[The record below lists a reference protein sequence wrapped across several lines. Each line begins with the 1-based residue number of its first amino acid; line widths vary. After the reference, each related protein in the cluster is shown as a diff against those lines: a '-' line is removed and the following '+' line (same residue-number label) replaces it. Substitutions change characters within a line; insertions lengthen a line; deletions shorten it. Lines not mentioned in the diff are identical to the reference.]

1 MRRGKMK
8 VRTFFKLCAGA
19 IFILAPGGL
28 MAKPAVNFKMQ
39 MFVDPNGVISRNI
52 DASQLEK
59 NKETVFKRM
68 QKDFQDP
75 NADMPAAYRVD
86 ISRTQFFR
94 YFTHEDNGFIHI
106 EEDTMRSKAR
116 YTLDLVVGEDQNGL
130 LAGIWLINN
139 ETGAIYRYNKSS
151 INKKD
156 IRYVIQALM
165 QIVDDLHAAFSKSRA
180 KKLSETETI
189 SQIIERT
196 ETPVEAQ
203 VLVSQDTA
211 SMSHD
216 RTVAITVNNIRNIY
230 DRPVFQYLGE
240 SMRLAIKLKDG
251 SPGNIV
257 SGEPVEGSVWRWDHV
272 KANSITFQYKLPGPE
287 AFSSGKNPL
296 RASYEVAGVDYL
308 TGKIMDA
315 QKLTIFGP
323 DTFLVRAD
331 YAWKVSSTWNFKSKN
346 ISMTLSF
353 DYDLHYMMNCRDYLL
368 DDFFHRAM
376 NAKDAWWYSTNF
388 VKMKYEPLKDKGTI
402 SNFRYSDC
410 GLLDPWTLSDGTVD
424 TIYIIGLPVGED
436 PARVQIINFCFY
448 FGGAYAKNAVDDAV
462 DVFDLFNSRVVGD
475 RVASGFKDIPARIPW
490 MIDISQ
496 AQLMSFQPFV
506 NTYSASYTFSN
517 YNCGQEQVDVSITQ
531 KFTPVFEFSCIAT
544 REETEEGKEK

>member
-1 MRRGKMK
+1 MLRNFLK
-8 VRTFFKLCAGA
+8 FCAGA
-19 IFILAPGGL
+19 IFILAPACL
-28 MAKPAVNFKMQ
+28 TAKPAVNFKMQ

-75 NADMPAAYRVD
+75 NIDVAGAYRLD

-106 EEDTMRSKAR
+106 EEDTMRSKAG

-139 ETGAIYRYNKSS
+139 ETGAIYRYNKAS

-156 IRYVIQALM
+156 IRYVIQALL
-165 QIVDDLHAAFSKSRA
+165 QIVDDLYAAFSKSRA
-180 KKLSETETI
+180 KKLSETESI

-196 ETPVEAQ
+196 ETPVEVQ
-203 VLVSQDTA
+203 VFVSKDTA
-211 SMSHD
+211 SMSLD
-216 RTVAITVNNIRNIY
+216 RTVGITITKLTNVY

-240 SMRLAIKLKDG
+240 SMRIAIKLKDG

-257 SGEPVEGSVWRWDHV
+257 SGEPAEGSAWRWDHV
-272 KANSITFQYKLPGPE
+272 KAGSVTFQYKLPGPE
-287 AFSSGKNPL
+287 AFSSGKNPVK
-296 RASYEVAGVDYL
+296 ASYQIAPVDYL
-308 TGKIMDA
+308 TGKVLEA
-315 QKLTIFGP
+315 ANLTILGP

-331 YAWKVSSTWNFKSKN
+331 HAWQVSSTWNFKSKN

-353 DYDLHYMMNCRDYLL
+353 DYELHYMMNCRDYLI

-376 NAKDAWWYSTNF
+376 NAPYAWWYSSNF
-388 VKMKYEPLKDKGTI
+388 VKMKYEPLKDKGTV
-402 SNFRYSDC
+402 SNFKYTDC
-410 GLLDPWTLSDGTVD
+410 GLLDPWNLSDGTVD
-424 TIYIIGLPVGED
+424 TIYVIGLPVGED

-448 FGGAYAKNAVDDAV
+448 FGGAYAKNAVGDAV
-462 DVFDLFNSRVVGD
+462 DVFDLFNARVVGD
-475 RVASGFKDIPARIPW
+475 RIASGFKDIPARIPW

-496 AQLMSFQPFV
+496 AQLSSFQPFV
-506 NTYSASYTFSN
+506 NTYSASYTFAN
-517 YNCGQEQVDVSITQ
+517 YNCGQEQVDVTITQ
-531 KFTPVFEFSCIAT
+531 KFTPIFEFTCIGT
-544 REETEEGKEK
+544 REEIKEGEGKK

>member
-1 MRRGKMK
+1 MMLRN
-8 VRTFFKLCAGA
+8 FFKFCAGA
-19 IFILAPGGL
+19 ILVLAPMSL
-28 MAKPAVNFKMQ
+28 RAKPTVNFKMQ

-52 DASQLEK
+52 DATQLEK
-59 NKETVFKRM
+59 NKEAVLKRM
-68 QKDFQDP
+68 QKNFQDA
-75 NADMPAAYRVD
+75 NIEIAATYRLD
-86 ISRTQFFR
+86 INRTQFFR

-106 EEDTMRSKAR
+106 EDDTMRFKAN

-130 LAGIWLINN
+130 LAGVWLINN
-139 ETGAIYRYNKSS
+139 ETGSIYRYNKSN

-165 QIVDDLHAAFSKSRA
+165 QIVDDLHAAFSKSRV
-180 KKLSETETI
+180 KKLGDTETL

-203 VLVSQDTA
+203 VSVSKDTA
-211 SMSHD
+211 SMSLD
-216 RTVAITVNNIRNIY
+216 RTVSITLNSIKNIY

-240 SMRLAIKLKDG
+240 SMRLAIKLRDG

-257 SGEPVEGSVWRWDHV
+257 SGEPVEGSAWRWDNV
-272 KANSITFQYKLPGPE
+272 KAGSVTFQYKLPGPQ

-296 RASYEVAGVDYL
+296 KASYQLAAVDYL
-308 TGKIMDA
+308 TGKVQDA
-315 QKLTIFGP
+315 KTLTILGP

-331 YAWKVSSTWNFKSKN
+331 YAWRVSSTWNFKSKN

-353 DYDLHYMMNCRDYLL
+353 DYELHYLMNCRDYLI

-376 NAKDAWWYSTNF
+376 NAKGAWWYSTNF
-388 VKMKYEPLKDKGTI
+388 VKMKYEPLKDRGTV
-402 SNFRYSDC
+402 SNFNYTDC
-410 GLLDPWTLSDGTVD
+410 GLLDPWRLSDGTVD
-424 TIYIIGLPVGED
+424 TIYVIGLPVGED

-462 DVFDLFNSRVVGD
+462 DVFDLFNARVVGD
-475 RVASGFKDIPARIPW
+475 RIASGFSDIPARIPW

-496 AQLMSFQPFV
+496 AQLSSFQPFV
-506 NTYSASYTFSN
+506 NTYSASYTFAN
-517 YNCGQEQVDVSITQ
+517 YNCGQEQVEVTITQ
-531 KFTPVFEFSCIAT
+531 KFTPIFEFSCIAT
-544 REETEEGKEK
+544 REETKEGEGK